1 MEKTYIDIL
10 PNELQEKI
18 YQYVTASNQTI
29 MLKELDHEIK
39 QLHINCFKVPNT
51 IYGNLLS
58 NVDNILSRHQQ
69 LFNRIKKE
77 WLDCQ
82 IEQESLSLQMI
93 SMNITIITALSCS
106 YYSSFNTIGILN
118 CLSYQELLHF
128 KRFLIVTIKN
138 IYES

>member
-39 QLHINCFKVPNT
+39 QLHINYFKVPNT

-58 NVDNILSRHQQ
+58 SVDNILSRHQQ

>member
-1 MEKTYIDIL
+1 MQKSYIDIL

-29 MLKELDHEIK
+29 LLKELDYEIK

>member
-1 MEKTYIDIL
+1 MQKTYIDIL
-10 PNELQEKI
+10 PIELQEKI
-18 YQYVTASNQTI
+18 YQYVTSSKYRLV
-29 MLKELDHEIK
+29 LKDLDHEIK

-58 NVDNILSRHQQ
+58 SVDNILSRHQQ
-69 LFNRIKKE
+69 LFNIIKKE
-77 WLDCQ
+77 WLSCQ
-82 IEQESLSLQMI
+82 IEQESHSLQMI

-128 KRFLIVTIKN
+128 KRFLIMIIKN
-138 IYES
+138 IHES

>member
-1 MEKTYIDIL
+1 MQKSYIDIL

-51 IYGNLLS
+51 IYGNLLCS
-58 NVDNILSRHQQ
+58 VDNILSRHQQ

>member
-1 MEKTYIDIL
+1 MQKSYIDIL